1 MAKKPVNPIPSD
13 PIIRGKSTQVAVVK
27 KPKPKK

>member
-1 MAKKPVNPIPSD
+1 MAKKPVNPIPNN
-13 PIIRGKSTQVAVVK
+13 PIIRGKSSATDSTD